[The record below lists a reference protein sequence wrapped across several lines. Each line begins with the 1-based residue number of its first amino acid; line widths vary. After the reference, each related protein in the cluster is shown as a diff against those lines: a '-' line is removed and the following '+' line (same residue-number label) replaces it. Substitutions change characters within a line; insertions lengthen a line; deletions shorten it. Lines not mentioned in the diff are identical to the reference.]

1 MQVVSYFGDGD
12 SEGRDISR
20 KHDDLALMGE
30 KLNWDVKK
38 ASSRDSPTLRVAW
51 LGEGSLTRGRKYID
65 LTERTETLGI
75 MSK

>member
-12 SEGRDISR
+12 SEG
-20 KHDDLALMGE
+20 HDLALMDE
-30 KLNWDVKK
+30 KLNWDVKN
-38 ASSRDSPTLRVAW
+38 ASSRNAPTLRVAW